1 MLSLMLPTIVS
12 RGNLF
17 IEELRKLEARIEKA
31 LLIED
36 LNNFYFLLGKQYQN
50 RKQYSLLSTNYLK
63 YDIK

>member
-31 LLIED
+31 LLIVD
-36 LNNFYFLLGKQYQN
+36 LNNFYFLLDKQYQN
-50 RKQYSLLSTNYLK
+50 RKQYV
-63 YDIK
+63 